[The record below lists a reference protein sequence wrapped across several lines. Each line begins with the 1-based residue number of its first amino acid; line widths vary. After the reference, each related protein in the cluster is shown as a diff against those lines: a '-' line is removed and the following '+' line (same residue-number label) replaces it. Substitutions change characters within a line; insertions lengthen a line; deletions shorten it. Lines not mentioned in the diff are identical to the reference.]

1 MSIIY
6 GNPLLIGEGGVKLNI
21 DYGTNPPSDTTK
33 LWVPRTTTPSSVEA
47 KYEFKFGNEQ
57 LAVDNY
63 NYIPTQDNS
72 MYGSCQVGNY
82 IYHYYW
88 QSNSVAYFQRYDMN
102 SGTWEKLEPFTS
114 STNESFTRLW
124 QNSMLATEDKIYM
137 FGGRYSSA
145 TYTTAVLEYDV
156 STNKITNISHAPS
169 TMAFGVWVKAGDV
182 AYGFA
187 CFNSGGHNRVAKYD
201 FTTKETTEV
210 SAEFTF
216 DTTSTL
222 PASREYYPFD
232 AGNGIFYLLPLE
244 TSRTS
249 DSNTP
254 LLKVDLGA
262 KTVTK
267 YLTVANLFPVQ
278 TWISGSSTWNLNSF
292 TFKTAG
298 IVQVGSTGYI
308 FGGQC
313 ANSGSVRS
321 SPCVFKIDISSN
333 GLVVSN
339 LDMYLFPTMTSNGL
353 YRAAGLL
360 DNKIHIIQYY
370 SQATDTTYRN
380 NQTLTLYSPLDN
392 NKLFLQIGFGNNKF
406 NIVNDKKAKVE
417 IAINNAF
424 IGNSK
429 NKADETDAFLY
440 DTDDSIWKNI
450 KNGSLYSP
458 AKKGDII
465 KLNLDNTEDKYYRVL
480 TNDGYIVEVVAMYT
494 PDTTTNVWDNSD
506 LGTTNTTV
514 NLSSSV
520 SVIKYTGSNLDNY
533 LNNTWYNTLS
543 SNAKAAIID
552 KDIVSD
558 VWYNEDGFVSS
569 PKGNPAYQS
578 TQKSDDSKQYTISK
592 YASATVPVGTRHI
605 YALSVQDIID
615 YLSTE
620 RLRVDNSRILNYK
633 NVYEMFCGGVDTI
646 DTKNFWLRSPLA
658 DDVYKDNTKMLFLSI
673 NSGGIKLAN
682 AQLNVRPAFTID
694 INKISFTRV

>member
-1 MSIIY
+1 MSTIY
-6 GNPLLIGEGGVKLNI
+6 GNPLLIGGGGVKLNI

-63 NYIPTQDNS
+63 NYIPVQDVS

-88 QSNSVAYFQRYDMN
+88 QSNAVAYFQRYDMN

-114 STNESFTRLW
+114 STNNSFTRLW

-145 TYTTAVLEYDV
+145 TYMATVFEYDV
-156 STNKITNISHAPS
+156 STNKITNISNAPS

-187 CFNSGGHNRVAKYD
+187 CFSNGGYNRVAKYD
-201 FTTKETTEV
+201 FTTKEITEV

-222 PASREYYPFD
+222 PSSREYYPFD

-244 TSRTS
+244 ASRTS

-267 YLTVANLFPVQ
+267 YLTVAELFPAQ
-278 TWISGSSTWNLNSF
+278 TWISGSSTQTLNSF
-292 TFKTAG
+292 TFKAAG
-298 IVQVGSTGYI
+298 IVQVGSSGYI

-313 ANSGSVRS
+313 AYSGSVRS
-321 SPCVFKIDISSN
+321 SPYVFKIDISSN
-333 GLVVSN
+333 GLAVST
-339 LDMYLFPTMTSNGL
+339 LDISVLSNATTYKL
-353 YRAAGLL
+353 WRAAGLL

-370 SQATDTTYRN
+370 SETTDTTYRN

-392 NKLFLQIGFGNNKF
+392 NKLFLQTGFGNNKF

-424 IGNSK
+424 IGNSE
-429 NKADETDAFLY
+429 NKADETDAYLY
-440 DTDDSIWKNI
+440 NDTAWKNI
-450 KNGSLYSP
+450 KTGNQFY
-458 AKKGDII
+458 AVKGDLISMD
-465 KLNLDNTEDKYYRVL
+465 LDGNGNKQYRVL
-480 TNDGYIVEVVAMYT
+480 KINGSKAMILGMSDISSSWPYNATSKTGTFTNGSTGQLYAG
-494 PDTTTNVWDNSD
+494 SD
-506 LGTTNTTV
+506 LDT
-514 NLSSSV
+514 
-520 SVIKYTGSNLDNY
+520 Y
-533 LNNTWYNTLS
+533 LNTTWYNTLTS
-543 SNAKAAIID
+543 AAKAAIVPESRTQYMYQYYDAPNTPNTPTYTYQYQFNWNDSDYDNLNLID
-552 KDIVSD
+552 NVLVGSRNVFALDLKDIFDYFGKVCITSNELMELWTNQTSAGGHEWLLSFAVS
-558 VWYNEDGFVSS
+558 NRE
-569 PKGNPAYQS
+569 
-578 TQKSDDSKQYTISK
+578 
-592 YASATVPVGTRHI
+592 
-605 YALSVQDIID
+605 
-615 YLSTE
+615 
-620 RLRVDNSRILNYK
+620 
-633 NVYEMFCGGVDTI
+633 NVYVI
-646 DTKNFWLRSPLA
+646 
-658 DDVYKDNTKMLFLSI
+658 
-673 NSGGIKLAN
+673 SGYRGSFISVLPAN
-682 AQLNVRPAFTID
+682 GFSVRPAFTID
-694 INKISFTRV
+694 LSKISFTRV

>member
-1 MSIIY
+1 MSTIY
-6 GNPLLIGEGGVKLNI
+6 GNPLLLGGGGVKLNI

-63 NYIPTQDNS
+63 NYIPVQDNS
-72 MYGSCQVGNY
+72 MYSSCQVGNY

-88 QSNSVAYFQRYDMN
+88 QSNEVAYFQRYDMN
-102 SGTWEKLEPFTS
+102 SGTWEKLAPFTS
-114 STNESFTRLW
+114 STHAAFTRLW

-145 TYTTAVLEYDV
+145 TYTDAVVEYDV

-169 TMAFGVWVKAGDV
+169 TMALGVWVKAGDV

-187 CFNSGGHNRVAKYD
+187 CFNNGGNNRVAKYD

-222 PASREYYPFD
+222 PTSREYYPFD

-267 YLTVANLFPVQ
+267 YLTVAKLFPAQ
-278 TWISGSSTWNLNSF
+278 TWISGSSTWSLNSF
-292 TFKTAG
+292 TFKAAG

-370 SQATDTTYRN
+370 SQATDATYRN

-392 NKLFLQIGFGNNKF
+392 NKLFLQTGFGNNKF
-406 NIVNDKKAKVE
+406 NIVNDNKAKVE

-424 IGNSK
+424 IGNSE
-429 NKADETDAFLY
+429 NKADEIDAFLC
-440 DTDDSIWKNI
+440 DTNDSKWKNI
-450 KNGSLYSP
+450 KTGNDFYAL
-458 AKKGDII
+458 KGDLIYMD
-465 KLNLDNTEDKYYRVL
+465 LDGNGDKQYRILKINGNKAMVLGMSDISTSQAYNTTSKTGTF
-480 TNDGYIVEVVAMYT
+480 TNG
-494 PDTTTNVWDNSD
+494 TTGQLYAGSD
-506 LGTTNTTV
+506 LDT
-514 NLSSSV
+514 
-520 SVIKYTGSNLDNY
+520 Y
-533 LNNTWYNTLS
+533 LNTTWYNTLTS
-543 SNAKAAIID
+543 AAKAAIVPESRIQYMYQYYD
-552 KDIVSD
+552 QPNTPNTPTYTYQYQFNWNDSDYENANLTDSILVGNRNVFALDLKDIFDYFGKACITSNELME
-558 VWYNEDGFVSS
+558 VWTNQTSKVNKQWWLSS
-569 PKGNPAYQS
+569 
-578 TQKSDDSKQYTISK
+578 
-592 YASATVPVGTRHI
+592 ASG
-605 YALSVQDIID
+605 SV
-615 YLSTE
+615 
-620 RLRVDNSRILNYK
+620 NSWNIGGDRGILN
-633 NVYEMFCGGVDTI
+633 GGNI
-646 DTKNFWLRSPLA
+646 R
-658 DDVYKDNTKMLFLSI
+658 
-673 NSGGIKLAN
+673 NSYAI
-682 AQLNVRPAFTID
+682 RPAFTI
-694 INKISFTRV
+694 NLSKIPFARV

>member
-1 MSIIY
+1 MSTIY
-6 GNPLLIGEGGVKLNI
+6 GNPLLIGGGGVKLNI

-63 NYIPTQDNS
+63 NYIPVQDNS

-114 STNESFTRLW
+114 STNNSFTRLW

-145 TYTTAVLEYDV
+145 TYTDAVVEYDV

-169 TMAFGVWVKAGDV
+169 TMALGVWVKAGDV

-187 CFNSGGHNRVAKYD
+187 CFNNGGNNRVAKYD

-222 PASREYYPFD
+222 PTSREYYPFD

-267 YLTVANLFPVQ
+267 YLTVAKLFPAQ
-278 TWISGSSTWNLNSF
+278 TWISGSSTWSLNSF
-292 TFKTAG
+292 TFKAAG

-339 LDMYLFPTMTSNGL
+339 LDMYLFPTMTNNGL

-392 NKLFLQIGFGNNKF
+392 NKLFLQTGFGNNKF
-406 NIVNDKKAKVE
+406 NIVNDNKAKVE
-417 IAINNAF
+417 IAINDAF
-424 IGNSK
+424 IGNSE
-429 NKADETDAFLY
+429 NKADEIDAFLC
-440 DTDDSIWKNI
+440 DTNDSKWKNI
-450 KNGSLYSP
+450 KTGNDFYAL
-458 AKKGDII
+458 KGDLIYMD
-465 KLNLDNTEDKYYRVL
+465 LDGNGNKQYRVL
-480 TNDGYIVEVVAMYT
+480 KINGSKAMVLGMDDISTSQTYNTTSKTGTFTNGATGQLYAG
-494 PDTTTNVWDNSD
+494 SD
-506 LGTTNTTV
+506 LDT
-514 NLSSSV
+514 
-520 SVIKYTGSNLDNY
+520 Y
-533 LNNTWYNTLS
+533 LNTTWYNTLTS
-543 SNAKAAIID
+543 AAKAAIVPESRTQYMYQYYDAPSTPDTPTYTYQYQYNWYDSEYENADLTDSIAIGNRNVFALD
-552 KDIVSD
+552 LKDIYDYFGKVCITSNELMELWTNQTSAVDREWSLSSADATSSSAVYVVRGAYGSLSYVHVS
-558 VWYNEDGFVSS
+558 
-569 PKGNPAYQS
+569 
-578 TQKSDDSKQYTISK
+578 
-592 YASATVPVGTRHI
+592 YAGT
-605 YALSVQDIID
+605 
-615 YLSTE
+615 
-620 RLRVDNSRILNYK
+620 
-633 NVYEMFCGGVDTI
+633 
-646 DTKNFWLRSPLA
+646 
-658 DDVYKDNTKMLFLSI
+658 
-673 NSGGIKLAN
+673 
-682 AQLNVRPAFTID
+682 VRPAFTID
-694 INKISFTRV
+694 LSKIPFARV

>member
-1 MSIIY
+1 MSTIY
-6 GNPLLIGEGGVKLNI
+6 GNPLLIGGGGVKLNI

-33 LWVPRTTTPSSVEA
+33 LWVPRATAPSSVEA

-63 NYIPTQDNS
+63 NYIPVQDAS
-72 MYGSCQVGNY
+72 IYGSCQVGNY

-114 STNESFTRLW
+114 STNNSFTRLW

-145 TYTTAVLEYDV
+145 TYTDAVVEYDV

-182 AYGFA
+182 AYGFS
-187 CFNSGGHNRVAKYD
+187 CFNSGGYNRVAKYD

-244 TSRTS
+244 GSRTS

-267 YLTVANLFPVQ
+267 YLTVAKLFPAQ
-278 TWISGSSTWNLNSF
+278 TWISGSSTYNLNSF
-292 TFKTAG
+292 TFKAAG

-313 ANSGSVRS
+313 AYSGSVRS
-321 SPCVFKIDISSN
+321 SPYVFKIDISSN

-353 YRAAGLL
+353 YRAAGILN
-360 DNKIHIIQYY
+360 NKIHIIQYY

-392 NKLFLQIGFGNNKF
+392 NKLFLQTGFGNNKF
-406 NIVNDKKAKVE
+406 NIVNDNKAKVE

-424 IGNSK
+424 IGNSE
-429 NKADETDAFLY
+429 NKADEIDAFLC
-440 DTDDSIWKNI
+440 DTNDSKWKNI
-450 KNGSLYSP
+450 KTGNDFYALKGDLIYMDLDGNGDKQYRILKINGSKAMVLGMSDISTSQKYNATSKTGTFTNGTTGQLY
-458 AKKGDII
+458 AG
-465 KLNLDNTEDKYYRVL
+465 
-480 TNDGYIVEVVAMYT
+480 
-494 PDTTTNVWDNSD
+494 SD
-506 LGTTNTTV
+506 LDT
-514 NLSSSV
+514 
-520 SVIKYTGSNLDNY
+520 Y
-533 LNNTWYNTLS
+533 LNTTWYNTLTS
-543 SNAKAAIID
+543 AAKAAIVPESRTQYMYQYYDEPNIPNTPIYTYQYQYNWSD
-552 KDIVSD
+552 SDYENANLTDSILIGNRNIFALDLKDIFDYFGKVCITSNELMELWTNQTSAVSD
-558 VWYNEDGFVSS
+558 KHWWLSSAYAGRSGRAWRVDGISGNLNDSGVS
-569 PKGNPAYQS
+569 Y
-578 TQKSDDSKQYTISK
+578 
-592 YASATVPVGTRHI
+592 I
-605 YALSVQDIID
+605 YA
-615 YLSTE
+615 
-620 RLRVDNSRILNYK
+620 
-633 NVYEMFCGGVDTI
+633 
-646 DTKNFWLRSPLA
+646 
-658 DDVYKDNTKMLFLSI
+658 
-673 NSGGIKLAN
+673 
-682 AQLNVRPAFTID
+682 VRPALTID
-694 INKISFTRV
+694 LSKIPFTRV